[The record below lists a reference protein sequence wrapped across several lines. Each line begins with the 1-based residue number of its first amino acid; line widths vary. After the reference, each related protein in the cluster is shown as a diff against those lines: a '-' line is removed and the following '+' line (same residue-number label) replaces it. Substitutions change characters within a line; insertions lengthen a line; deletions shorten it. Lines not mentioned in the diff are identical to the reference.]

1 MLSPNADMAQ
11 RAARELHDKLIRTS
25 AAAMTTFEKSFVND
39 RRMEMIASFADKNP
53 PVVLW
58 RDQGRYAEL
67 YRWLAVRFLGNP
79 DHVLDCESVHAQW
92 QWIET
97 VARGAKMKQL
107 NAQLLVRAWLQQHR
121 DLPPPDQLS
130 VHIDD
135 VQASARHR
143 YAIVRGSGQIASGF
157 QAEPLYLERFNLTAS
172 DVTVLGA
179 RRHARANDPPQVHPR
194 QRTAII

>member
-11 RAARELHDKLIRTS
+11 RAARELHDKLIRTT

-39 RRMEMIASFADKNP
+39 RRMEMLASFAGKNP

-92 QWIET
+92 QWIEA
-97 VARGAKMKQL
+97 VARGVKMKQL
-107 NAQLLVRAWLQQHR
+107 NAQPLVRSWLQQHR
-121 DLPPPDQLS
+121 GLLPHDQLS
-130 VHIDD
+130 VRINA
-135 VQASARHR
+135 QASAR
-143 YAIVRGSGQIASGF
+143 VRMCVGTHAACASM
-157 QAEPLYLERFNLTAS
+157 QAS
-172 DVTVLGA
+172 SCV
-179 RRHARANDPPQVHPR
+179 
-194 QRTAII
+194 